1 MVDNIEKDDIK
12 KAIDV
17 YTTIQDKKLGQS
29 DNMLEICD
37 ILEDFLRR
45 KGLLCYGGLA
55 LNNILPKTSR
65 FYEEYEM
72 PDYDV
77 YSTNPPKYLTEIA
90 DIFYKRGYTNCY
102 AASNPIHIGSYKLF
116 INYIGVL
123 DVTHLPPLLYSKLFD
138 ERILANGISYT
149 PVNFLRRSVYNE
161 LSNPEGDIS
170 RFDKVFSR
178 LSLVDKHYH
187 IPIPDPKHTS
197 DFSVLNIP
205 EATYTCLTKSII
217 QYGGV
222 FFGGY
227 AISLYS
233 KYLHKEIGSFVNK
246 HKQLIYAFVNDPKLA
261 IDLITDNCAKLN
273 IKISHVKHAAISDVV
288 GVHYEILLDDKT
300 CGVLFTPIG
309 CHSYNI
315 IRRDNQYVNIAT
327 IYTILHMYYSF
338 IYIDAP
344 YYNHHYI
351 SCMTQ
356 CLYHIKKPSSG
367 SHIILKPFPVSCYGS
382 QHTREE
388 IFQERSDLFK
398 EYKTNPTNSRLKQ
411 LFYRYSPGKV
421 PDPKDPKDTKTDNII
436 DYEVSSELERGSSTP
451 AVSEKKQT
459 SKKEYDM
466 QKVVSIDQYSN
477 NHKHPKHRPSK
488 SRYSGIGSYIP
499 SFQGNVSRRSTHKR
513 YNKYGAKTR
522 RNKYTANGRAGIFN
536 IYRKSKRRFRR
547 GLL

>member
-1 MVDNIEKDDIK
+1 
-12 KAIDV
+12 
-17 YTTIQDKKLGQS
+17 
-29 DNMLEICD
+29 
-37 ILEDFLRR
+37 
-45 KGLLCYGGLA
+45 
-55 LNNILPKTSR
+55 
-65 FYEEYEM
+65 
-72 PDYDV
+72 
-77 YSTNPPKYLTEIA
+77 
-90 DIFYKRGYTNCY
+90 
-102 AASNPIHIGSYKLF
+102 
-116 INYIGVL
+116 
-123 DVTHLPPLLYSKLFD
+123 
-138 ERILANGISYT
+138 
-149 PVNFLRRSVYNE
+149 
-161 LSNPEGDIS
+161 
-170 RFDKVFSR
+170 
-178 LSLVDKHYH
+178 
-187 IPIPDPKHTS
+187 
-197 DFSVLNIP
+197 
-205 EATYTCLTKSII
+205 
-217 QYGGV
+217 
-222 FFGGY
+222 
-227 AISLYS
+227 
-233 KYLHKEIGSFVNK
+233 
-246 HKQLIYAFVNDPKLA
+246 
-261 IDLITDNCAKLN
+261 
-273 IKISHVKHAAISDVV
+273 
-288 GVHYEILLDDKT
+288 
-300 CGVLFTPIG
+300 
-309 CHSYNI
+309 
-315 IRRDNQYVNIAT
+315 
-327 IYTILHMYYSF
+327 
-338 IYIDAP
+338 
-344 YYNHHYI
+344 
-351 SCMTQ
+351 MTQ

>member
-1 MVDNIEKDDIK
+1 MVDNIEKDDIE

-17 YTTIQDKKLGQS
+17 YTSMQDKKLGQS
-29 DNMLEICD
+29 DNMLEIYD

-55 LNNILPKTSR
+55 LNNILPKKSR

-77 YSTNPPKYLTEIA
+77 YSTNPPKYLNEIA

-116 INYIGVL
+116 INYIGIL
-123 DVTHLPPLLYSKLFD
+123 DVTHLPTILYSKLFE
-138 ERILANGISYT
+138 ERILSNGISYT

-187 IPIPDPKHTS
+187 IPVPNPAHTS

-205 EATYTCLTKSII
+205 EAAYNCLTKSII

-246 HKQLIYAFVNDPKLA
+246 HKQLIYAFADDPKLV

-273 IKISHVKHAAISDVV
+273 IKISHVKHDAISDVV
-288 GVHYEILLDDKT
+288 GVHYEIVMDDKP
-300 CGVLFTPIG
+300 CGVVYTPIG

-344 YYNHHYI
+344 YYNHNYL

-367 SHIILKPFPVSCYGS
+367 SHIILKSFPVSCYGS

-388 IFQERSDLFK
+388 IFAERSELFK
-398 EYKTNPTNSRLKQ
+398 EFKTKPNNARLKQ
-411 LFYRYSPGKV
+411 IFYRYSPGHI
-421 PDPKDPKDTKTDNII
+421 KDPKEKKETKTDTII
-436 DYEVSSELERGSSTP
+436 DYEISSALGHASNKSHTI
-451 AVSEKKQT
+451 EKKSEFKQGD
-459 SKKEYDM
+459 DM
-466 QKVVSIDQYSN
+466 KNIMSIDQYSN
-477 NHKHPKHRPSK
+477 TFKPNKQHHSK
-488 SRYSGIGSYIP
+488 SVYSGIGSYIP
-499 SFQGNVSRRSTHKR
+499 SFKGHSRRMNRNKR
-513 YNKYGAKTR
+513 YNKYGATTR
-522 RNKYTANGRAGIFN
+522 RNNTYKANAGIFN